1 MDGGP
6 ETLRADPPAGGDGG
20 RSRLAPGRSL
30 SHFRILAPIGEGGM
44 GVVYRA
50 EDLNLRR
57 VVALK
62 VLAPHALGDDRRERR
77 LLREARVAATLSH
90 PAIATIY
97 EVGTDSGIV
106 FIAMEHVTGET
117 LRARL
122 ARPLPVEQAL
132 ALLRQVVDGL
142 DHAHSAGVVHR
153 DLKPENI
160 LVQPDGRVK
169 ILDFGLAKLTG
180 DAGGAVAAGVQDETL
195 TREPSTGEGVLL
207 GTVAYMSPE
216 QVRGGALDARS
227 DLFSLGTLAYELL
240 AGTHPFRGPT
250 AADTMAAILDREPR
264 PLRAAGREVPPAVER
279 LVERLLAKDP
289 ARRPASA
296 RDVLDEL
303 AGPAVAA
310 TVEASP
316 RRLRSIAILPFQNL
330 SPDPDQDYFCDGM
343 AEELIGALARIP
355 GLRVAARTS
364 AFQFK
369 GRSEDVRRIGESLGV
384 ETVLEGSVRRSGN
397 RLRLT
402 AQLVSAADGYHL
414 WAERYEREM
423 RDVFALQDEIGAAIV
438 QALEIALAGGGA
450 AQGGPRRPERLEA
463 YDLVLQGRYHLNQR
477 RAGALRQAVERF
489 ERAIAVEPT
498 YALAWAG
505 LADCYT
511 VMVVPLAQTPPDEMF
526 PRARAAAEKALALDP
541 ASGEAHASLAVV
553 RFWFEHD
560 PSGAE
565 AELRRAIELAPSYA
579 VARVWYAQV
588 LVSLGRHEEARM
600 HAAAGQQIDPLSS
613 LVHALAATVAYWGRD
628 YLLAIENARRAQD
641 LDPEFGQ
648 SPLGTALAALGRHEE
663 ALVELRRA
671 ESASGGAAFFLAL
684 VGWALGVAGRRDEAR
699 EVVRRLEERS
709 QDEFVMPLFFA
720 WVHIGLGD
728 REAAFDW
735 LEEACRQ
742 RSFRIHLLVDP
753 IYDPVRPDAR
763 FGDLLRR
770 IGFHA

>member
-6 ETLRADPPAGGDGG
+6 ETLRAGPPAGGDGD
-20 RSRLAPGRSL
+20 RSRLAPGRLL
-30 SHFRILAPIGEGGM
+30 SHFRILAPIGAGGM

-62 VLAPHALGDDRRERR
+62 VLAPQALGDERREGH
-77 LLREARVAATLSH
+77 LLREARVAATLGH

-106 FIAMEHVTGET
+106 FIAMEHVAGET

-122 ARPLPVEQAL
+122 ARPLPVEEAL
-132 ALLRQVVDGL
+132 ALLRQVVEGL
-142 DHAHSAGVVHR
+142 DHAHRAGVVHR

-180 DAGGAVAAGVQDETL
+180 NAGGAVVVGEQDETL
-195 TREPSTGEGVLL
+195 TREPLTGDGMLL

-227 DLFSLGTLAYELL
+227 DLFSLGTLAYEML

-264 PLRAAGREVPPAVER
+264 PLRAAGREVPPRVER
-279 LVERLLAKDP
+279 LVESLLAKDP
-289 ARRPASA
+289 ARRPAAA

-303 AGPAVAA
+303 AGPAAVA
-310 TVEASP
+310 TIEPP
-316 RRLRSIAILPFQNL
+316 RRMRSIAILPFQNL

-438 QALEIALAGGGA
+438 QALEIALGGGA
-450 AQGGPRRPERLEA
+450 AAEGGPRRPELLEA

-511 VMVVPLAQTPPDEMF
+511 VMVVPLAQAPPEEMF

-541 ASGEAHASLAVV
+541 ASGEAHASLALI

-579 VARVWYAQV
+579 VARIWYAQV

-600 HAAAGQQIDPLSS
+600 HAAAGQQLDPLSP

-628 YLLAIENARRAQD
+628 YHLAIANALRAQS
-641 LDPEFGQ
+641 LDPQFGQ
-648 SPLGTALAALGRHEE
+648 SPLGTALAALGRHED

-684 VGWALGVAGRRDEAR
+684 VGWGLGIAGRRDEAR

-709 QDEFVMPLFFA
+709 RSEFVLPLFFA

-735 LEEACRQ
+735 LEKACRQ

-753 IYDPVRPDAR
+753 VYDPLRPDPR

-770 IGFHA
+770 IGFNA

>member
-1 MDGGP
+1 M
-6 ETLRADPPAGGDGG
+6 
-20 RSRLAPGRSL
+20 
-30 SHFRILAPIGEGGM
+30 
-44 GVVYRA
+44 
-50 EDLNLRR
+50 
-57 VVALK
+57 
-62 VLAPHALGDDRRERR
+62 
-77 LLREARVAATLSH
+77 
-90 PAIATIY
+90 
-97 EVGTDSGIV
+97 GTDDGIV

-132 ALLRQVVDGL
+132 ELLRQVAEGL
-142 DHAHSAGVVHR
+142 ECAHRAGVVHR

-180 DAGGAVAAGVQDETL
+180 DPGGSAAAGEQDETL
-195 TREPSTGEGVLL
+195 TREPQLTGEGVLL

-227 DLFSLGTLAYELL
+227 DLFSLGVLAYELL

-250 AADTMAAILDREPR
+250 AADTMAAILDRDPR
-264 PLRAAGREVPPAVER
+264 PLRAAGREVPPPVER

-289 ARRPASA
+289 AQRPASA
-296 RDVLDEL
+296 REVLHELAEL
-303 AGPAVAA
+303 AGAA
-310 TVEASP
+310 TAETVEAP
-316 RRLRSIAILPFQNL
+316 PLRLRSIAILPFQNL

-343 AEELIGALARIP
+343 AEELISALARIP

-384 ETVLEGSVRRSGN
+384 DTVLEGSVRKSGN

-423 RDVFALQDEIGAAIV
+423 RDVFALQDEIGSAIV

-450 AQGGPRRPERLEA
+450 APSGPRRPEHLEA

-477 RAGALRQAVERF
+477 RAGALRKAVERF
-489 ERAIAVEPT
+489 EQAIAIEPT

-505 LADCYT
+505 LADCCT

-541 ASGEAHASLAVV
+541 AAGEAHASLALV

-560 PSGAE
+560 PIGAE

-588 LVSLGRHEEARM
+588 LVSLGRHEEARQ
-600 HAAAGQQIDPLSS
+600 HAAAAQHVDPLSP
-613 LVHALAATVAYWGRD
+613 LVHTLAATVTYWARD
-628 YLLAIENARRAQD
+628 YLLAIDNARRAQD
-641 LDPEFGQ
+641 LDPQFGQ
-648 SPLGTALAALGRHEE
+648 SPLGTALATLGRHEE

-671 ESASGGAAFFLAL
+671 EAASGGAAFFLAL
-684 VGWALGVAGRRDEAR
+684 VGWALGIAGRPDDAR
-699 EVVRRLEERS
+699 EVARRLEERS
-709 QDEFVMPLFFA
+709 RGEFVMPLFFA
-720 WVHIGLGD
+720 WVYIGMGD

-735 LEEACRQ
+735 LEKACRQ

-753 IYDPVRPDAR
+753 IYDPVRPDPR

-770 IGFHA
+770 IGFKA